1 MFWRATVGGRA
12 QARARVLAPA
22 NSRAARARHVRVN
35 VHLDRDNYWHYY
47 LYKPSKYLANKDD
60 YRQMDH
66 IETNF
71 TIS

>member
-12 QARARVLAPA
+12 QARARLLAPA
-22 NSRAARARHVRVN
+22 NTRAARARHVRVN
-35 VHLDRDNYWHYY
+35 VHLDRDNY